1 MGLEVV
7 DFQAHLYLFHA
18 CVGCVMM
25 SVDRVMSWKNQ
36 TLSGSLQ
43 VS

>member
-1 MGLEVV
+1 MGLEVATSWPICIC
-7 DFQAHLYLFHA
+7 FMP

-36 TLSGSLQ
+36 ALSGSLQ